1 MALMGNYFHY
11 ARYLAYPEIRG
22 LTGMWG
28 AGESIKAIF
37 EIAGSATS
45 FGCNSPV

>member
-1 MALMGNYFHY
+1 MACMGKYFHY
-11 ARYLAYPEIRG
+11 ARYLAHLKIR
-22 LTGMWG
+22 LGMWG

-37 EIAGSATS
+37 ETAGSATS